1 MQPHV
6 PIAALLSRIPLSART
21 IIMVGCGDGQL
32 AASYRRMNP
41 RARLLGIEPDPLAAG
56 QAAAHLDEVAGV
68 SLSAGRLP
76 FHLPKGVD
84 CIIYN
89 DVLQHLDDPAC
100 LLRRHAGILAP
111 GGVMLIR
118 VPNAEHWRLIQRR
131 LQGAADDGLPA
142 WDQHCHSGWM
152 SRSGLPRLLRQAGL
166 ASCDIAPCD
175 AAAADPDPEAADR
188 FFQAMQ
194 PALSA
199 LGIDSVAYL
208 GRASASHLIAR
219 TRREPIRPMTLSGNM
234 LPPVGGVSHVRV
246 VHPLQALAT
255 EPAITTA
262 VTNRVST
269 AAPGDDAPRIFI
281 LHRPSLMGE
290 SGLETLRT
298 LVRAGYLIVTEFDDH
313 PEHFPMMRLGGDL
326 SFLGVHALQTSTPA
340 MAEALRRYNPELAI
354 FPNAVVSLPEVR
366 NFTDLD
372 RITMFFGA
380 LNREQDWQPL
390 MPVINAVLAQAGDR
404 LCFRVIHDRTFFD
417 ALQTPHKS
425 FTATCD
431 YDTYVQILGST
442 EVSFMPLA
450 DNPFNRA
457 KSDLKFIEAGA
468 CRVASLA
475 SSVVYGDSIQHGC
488 TGLLFRDPVEF
499 QAMLLRL
506 VATPRLACELADAAR
521 RYVMQHRMLAYQV
534 APRIAWYRALW
545 NRRTVLEEARQARLR
560 QRLQQAQ
567 ASVPA

>member
-1 MQPHV
+1 MPPPV
-6 PIAALLSRIPLSART
+6 PLANLLSRIPLSART
-21 IIMVGCGDGQL
+21 IILVGCGGGQL
-32 AASYRRMNP
+32 AEAYRRMNP
-41 RARLLGIEPDPLAAG
+41 RARLLGIEPDPLAAD

-76 FHLPKGVD
+76 FRLPEGAD

-89 DVLQHLDDPAC
+89 DVLQHLDDPAA
-100 LLRRHAGILAP
+100 LLRRHAAILSP

-118 VPNAEHWRLIQRR
+118 VPNAEHWRLIQQR
-131 LQGAADDGLPA
+131 LQGDTDDGLPG

-152 SRSGLPRLLRQAGL
+152 SQSGLPRLLRRAGL
-166 ASCDIAPCD
+166 ASCDIVPGD
-175 AAAADPDPEAADR
+175 AAAADPDAADR

-199 LGIDSVAYL
+199 LGIDPAAYVR
-208 GRASASHLIAR
+208 RASASHLIAR
-219 TRREPIRPMTLSGNM
+219 VRRDPIRPMTLTGNM

-255 EPAITTA
+255 DPAIATA

-269 AAPGDDAPRIFI
+269 AAPGDEAPRIFI

-298 LVRAGYLIVTEFDDH
+298 LARAGYLIVTEFDDH

-366 NFTDLD
+366 NFTDPD

-390 MPVINAVLAQAGDR
+390 MPVINAVAAQAGDR
-404 LCFRVIHDRTFFD
+404 LCFQVIHDRTFFD

-431 YDTYVQILGST
+431 YDTYVRILGSA

-475 SSVVYGDSIQHGC
+475 SSVVYGDSVQHGC

-499 QAMLLRL
+499 QTMLLRL
-506 VATPRLACELADAAR
+506 VATPRLARDVADAAR
-521 RYVMQHRMLAYQV
+521 RYVMRHRMLAYQV

-545 NRRTVLEEARQARLR
+545 NRRAVLEEARQARLR
-560 QRLQQAQ
+560 QRLQQAH
-567 ASVPA
+567 AGIPV